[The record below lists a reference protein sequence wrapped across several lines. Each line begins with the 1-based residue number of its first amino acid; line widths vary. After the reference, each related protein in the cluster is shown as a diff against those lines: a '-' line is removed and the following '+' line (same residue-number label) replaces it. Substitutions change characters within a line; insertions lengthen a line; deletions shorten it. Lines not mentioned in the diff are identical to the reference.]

1 MYLQFSKEGIFML
14 NQIKNMVKEV
24 GVRDTLNYLISED
37 FSDTQLESL
46 ERNHI
51 LNHGIPSISLL
62 CSFEE

>member
-1 MYLQFSKEGIFML
+1 ML
-14 NQIKNMVKEV
+14 NQIKNMVKKV